1 MPFNNTNMAFN
12 NEVDLGIEGYIQISE
27 SSLIERLYDIK
38 NKLEENGL
46 LDVEDELTISIL
58 IDHLEEMAND

>member
-12 NEVDLGIEGYIQISE
+12 NEVDLGKEGYIQISE